1 MRMRFRSACAST
13 TRASSASAA
22 SYKQLMASFGS
33 FSMDTLTRVDARARE
48 QLAGRRDLHRIE
60 GQISS
65 LTDQRNALAAD
76 IRTGL
81 NQAEFGGRNLSENQI
96 RAWIASANDLLA
108 QAHALA
114 NGS

>member
-1 MRMRFRSACAST
+1 
-13 TRASSASAA
+13 
-22 SYKQLMASFGS
+22 MASFGS
-33 FSMDTLTRVDARARE
+33 FSMDTLTASTRA
-48 QLAGRRDLHRIE
+48 LASGSSSDDSTYTTIE

-76 IRTGL
+76 IRTGI

-114 NGS
+114 TGS